1 MRVSDKMNE
10 ERSILGIISE
20 ASKEVNPESLDNI
33 LATISK
39 YERLMDKFIAIY
51 NRLDRSGVI
60 PAVLRIIGKKADI
73 EVDKPISNPLNIVAK
88 SATHKA
94 LFEILNELDEGDI
107 RAIHEQIII
116 SKAMMEMD
124 KNANKGKN
132 DRDTGTE
139 RRGENMDNPSI
150 H

>member
-124 KNANKGKN
+124 KNANKGKDGRN
-132 DRDTGTE
+132 TGTE
-139 RRGENMDNPSI
+139 RDG
-150 H
+150 

>member
-1 MRVSDKMNE
+1 ME
-10 ERSILGIISE
+10 EEKSILGVIE
-20 ASKEVNPESLDNI
+20 QVSKEVNPDSLDSI

-39 YERLMDKFIAIY
+39 YERLMDKFLAIY

-73 EVDKPISNPLNIVAK
+73 DIDKPISNPLMLIAK

-107 RAIHEQIII
+107 RAIHEQIVL
-116 SKAMMEMD
+116 SKAMMEMEANK
-124 KNANKGKN
+124 KNANKEGKDHRDIRTEG
-132 DRDTGTE
+132 DR
-139 RRGENMDNPSI
+139 
-150 H
+150 